1 MAKPRK
7 YTDAEFIEAVA
18 TSISISQVLSKL
30 HLRPSGGNYQVT
42 KDRIK
47 HLSLDTQHFKG
58 QGWLKGN
65 LNPSHKQFTLAE
77 ILVKDSTYRNTYSLK
92 SRLIKEG
99 VFARKCSNCMN
110 EHWLNLPIPLELD
123 HVNGDRTDNRIENL
137 RLLCPNCHALT
148 DTYRGKNKALRLELV
163 AESL

>member
-7 YTDAEFIEAVA
+7 YTDADFIEAVA

-30 HLRPSGGNYQVT
+30 NLRPSGGNYQVT

-47 HLSLDTQHFKG
+47 HLCLDTYHFKG

-65 LNPSHKQFTLAE
+65 TNPSHKQFSLTE
-77 ILVKDSTYRNTYSLK
+77 ILVKDSKYRNSHSLK
-92 SRLIKEG
+92 LRLIKEE
-99 VFARKCSNCMN
+99 VFAKKCSNCLGDQ
-110 EHWLNLPIPLELD
+110 WLNLPIPLELD
-123 HVNGDRTDNRIENL
+123 HINGDRTDNRVENL

-148 DTYRGKNKALRLELV
+148 DTYRGKNKALRFQATEKL
-163 AESL
+163 